1 MSHTGFVFD
10 PLYLEH
16 KAAMHPECPERLER
30 IMAKIK
36 ETKILDHLQ
45 NIPPRP
51 AAVEEITLVHDYRYV
66 EKVKE
71 TCARGGGYL
80 DPDTY
85 TSRQSYDAALL
96 AAGGALAAV
105 DAVMAG
111 NIKNIFALIRPPGH
125 HALPERAMGFCL
137 FNNIAITA
145 RYLESKYSLKK
156 ILIID
161 WDVHH
166 GNGTEHI
173 FYNESKV
180 LYFSTHQSWFY
191 PGTGWAE
198 AVGQGEGEGFT
209 VNVPLKSGTGD
220 QEYEAVFRQIL
231 YPIAMAYQPEF
242 ILISA
247 GQDAHHSDPIGG
259 MYLTTRGYEKMTA
272 IVKEIA
278 QRCCNERI
286 VILLEGGYN
295 LEGQAQ
301 SVAAV
306 FNTLAQL
313 NFDVHEK
320 IYPQNTVS
328 SGFINDLNEVKKIQ
342 SKYWKLYD

>member
-51 AAVEEITLVHDYRYV
+51 ATVEEITLVHDNRYV

-71 TCARGGGYL
+71 TCVRGGGYL

-85 TSRQSYDAALL
+85 TSRHSYDAALL

-111 NIKNIFALIRPPGH
+111 NVKNIFALVRPPGH

-145 RYLESKYSLKK
+145 RYLENKYNLKK

-166 GNGTEHI
+166 GN
-173 FYNESKV
+173 
-180 LYFSTHQSWFY
+180 
-191 PGTGWAE
+191 
-198 AVGQGEGEGFT
+198 
-209 VNVPLKSGTGD
+209 
-220 QEYEAVFRQIL
+220 
-231 YPIAMAYQPEF
+231 
-242 ILISA
+242 
-247 GQDAHHSDPIGG
+247 
-259 MYLTTRGYEKMTA
+259 
-272 IVKEIA
+272 
-278 QRCCNERI
+278 
-286 VILLEGGYN
+286 
-295 LEGQAQ
+295 
-301 SVAAV
+301 
-306 FNTLAQL
+306 
-313 NFDVHEK
+313 
-320 IYPQNTVS
+320 
-328 SGFINDLNEVKKIQ
+328 
-342 SKYWKLYD
+342 